1 MSEKKYKFD
10 PEHTFFTSDTHFG
23 HANIIRFCNRPFKN
37 VEEMDEALI
46 ENWNQVVSEDDTVF
60 HLGDFAFG
68 GSSVW
73 NSIIPRLNGH
83 INLIIG
89 NHDRKNLRQGY
100 MSYFDMVVPQLQIEI
115 EDNSIYLNHYPFL
128 CYGGDHIEEYGNYL
142 AMFTPDHKLM
152 VWIFLDLGY
161 YYRLSMMSELII
173 IILPQYHIGKLKKKQ
188 NLRRMKVW
196 IGLSPDDVQG
206 MEFDLTPLELRDL
219 IGKPNWVPTKFLGWR
234 TWKTSVYFKI
244 II

>member
-1 MSEKKYKFD
+1 MSEKKIKYSPD
-10 PEHTFFTSDTHFG
+10 HTFFTSDTHFG
-23 HANIIRFCNRPFKN
+23 HANIIRFCNRPFRN
-37 VEEMDEALI
+37 VEEMNEILI
-46 ENWNQVVSEDDTVF
+46 ENWNKVVSKDDTVF

-128 CYGGDHIEEYGNYL
+128 CYGGTYRAPENCVIQLHGHTHEYPGGTGKDMDRLKHRFPYQYDVGVDNNNY
-142 AMFTPDHKLM
+142 
-152 VWIFLDLGY
+152 
-161 YYRLSMMSELII
+161 
-173 IILPQYHIGKLKKKQ
+173 
-188 NLRRMKVW
+188 
-196 IGLSPDDVQG
+196 
-206 MEFDLTPLELRDL
+206 TPLSWEEVKSIINNQVHKGIVQSNKEHTIPD
-219 IGKPNWVPTKFLGWR
+219 
-234 TWKTSVYFKI
+234 KTYQEQQ
-244 II
+244 

>member
-1 MSEKKYKFD
+1 MSEKKIKYSPD
-10 PEHTFFTSDTHFG
+10 HTFFTSDTHFG
-23 HANIIRFCNRPFKN
+23 HANIIRFCNRPFRN
-37 VEEMDEALI
+37 VEEMNEVLI
-46 ENWNQVVSEDDTVF
+46 ENWNKVVSKGDTVF

-128 CYGGDHIEEYGNYL
+128 CYGGSYRGVWQLFGHVHSGPQADGLDISRLRVLLPTQYDVGVDNNN
-142 AMFTPDHKLM
+142 FTPISYREVKEK
-152 VWIFLDLGY
+152 IESQKNESLD
-161 YYRLSMMSELII
+161 RAVS
-173 IILPQYHIGKLKKKQ
+173 
-188 NLRRMKVW
+188 R
-196 IGLSPDDVQG
+196 
-206 MEFDLTPLELRDL
+206 
-219 IGKPNWVPTKFLGWR
+219 
-234 TWKTSVYFKI
+234 
-244 II
+244 

>member
-46 ENWNQVVSEDDTVF
+46 ENWNKVVSKNDTVF

-115 EDNSIYLNHYPFL
+115 EDTSIYLNHYPFL
-128 CYGGDHIEEYGNYL
+128 CYGGSYRGVWQLFGHVHSGPGADGLDISRLRVLLPTQYDVGVDNNN
-142 AMFTPDHKLM
+142 FTPISYREVKNK
-152 VWIFLDLGY
+152 IEAQKNESLD
-161 YYRLSMMSELII
+161 RA
-173 IILPQYHIGKLKKKQ
+173 KA
-188 NLRRMKVW
+188 
-196 IGLSPDDVQG
+196 
-206 MEFDLTPLELRDL
+206 
-219 IGKPNWVPTKFLGWR
+219 
-234 TWKTSVYFKI
+234 
-244 II
+244 

>member
-10 PEHTFFTSDTHFG
+10 SEHTFFTSDTHFG

-100 MSYFDMVVPQLQIEI
+100 MSSFGMVVPQLQIEI

-128 CYGGDHIEEYGNYL
+128 CYGGSYRGVWQLFGHVHSGPNADGLDISRLKILFPTQYDVGVDNNNYVPISYKEVKNKIE
-142 AMFTPDHKLM
+142 FQKT
-152 VWIFLDLGY
+152 
-161 YYRLSMMSELII
+161 
-173 IILPQYHIGKLKKKQ
+173 
-188 NLRRMKVW
+188 
-196 IGLSPDDVQG
+196 
-206 MEFDLTPLELRDL
+206 EF
-219 IGKPNWVPTKFLGWR
+219 
-234 TWKTSVYFKI
+234 KTFNK
-244 II
+244 

>member
-37 VEEMDEALI
+37 VEEMDEVLI

-68 GSSVW
+68 GSNVW
-73 NSIIPRLNGH
+73 KSIIPRLNGH

-100 MSYFDMVVPQLQIEI
+100 MSSFGMVVPQLQIEI
-115 EDNSIYLNHYPFL
+115 EGNPIYLNHYPFL
-128 CYGGDHIEEYGNYL
+128 CYGGSYRGVWQLFGHVHSGPNAEGLDISRLKTLFPTQYDVGVDNNDYAPISYKEVKAKIEYQK
-142 AMFTPDHKLM
+142 A
-152 VWIFLDLGY
+152 
-161 YYRLSMMSELII
+161 
-173 IILPQYHIGKLKKKQ
+173 
-188 NLRRMKVW
+188 
-196 IGLSPDDVQG
+196 
-206 MEFDLTPLELRDL
+206 EF
-219 IGKPNWVPTKFLGWR
+219 
-234 TWKTSVYFKI
+234 KTFNE
-244 II
+244 

>member
-1 MSEKKYKFD
+1 MKEQKF
-10 PEHTFFTSDTHFG
+10 EFSAKNTFFTSDTHFG
-23 HANIIRFCNRPFKN
+23 HANIIRLCNRPFKD
-37 VEEMDEALI
+37 VEEMNEKLV
-46 ENWNQVVSEDDTVF
+46 ENWNRVVPEDGTVF

-128 CYGGDHIEEYGNYL
+128 CYGGSYRGVWQLFGHVHSGPQADGLDISRLRVLLPTQYDVGVDNNN
-142 AMFTPDHKLM
+142 FTPISYREVKEK
-152 VWIFLDLGY
+152 IESQKNESLD
-161 YYRLSMMSELII
+161 
-173 IILPQYHIGKLKKKQ
+173 
-188 NLRRMKVW
+188 
-196 IGLSPDDVQG
+196 
-206 MEFDLTPLELRDL
+206 
-219 IGKPNWVPTKFLGWR
+219 R
-234 TWKTSVYFKI
+234 TVSR
-244 II
+244 

>member
-23 HANIIRFCNRPFKN
+23 HANIIRFCKRPFEN
-37 VEEMDEALI
+37 VEEMNEVLI
-46 ENWNQVVSEDDTVF
+46 ENWNKVVSKDDTVF

-100 MSYFDMVVPQLQIEI
+100 MSFFDMVVPQLQIEI
-115 EDNSIYLNHYPFL
+115 EDTSIYLNHYPFL
-128 CYGGDHIEEYGNYL
+128 CYGGSYRGVWQLFGHVHSGPGADGLDISRLRVLLPTQYDVGVDNNN
-142 AMFTPDHKLM
+142 FTPISYREVKNK
-152 VWIFLDLGY
+152 IEAQKNESLD
-161 YYRLSMMSELII
+161 RA
-173 IILPQYHIGKLKKKQ
+173 KA
-188 NLRRMKVW
+188 
-196 IGLSPDDVQG
+196 
-206 MEFDLTPLELRDL
+206 
-219 IGKPNWVPTKFLGWR
+219 
-234 TWKTSVYFKI
+234 
-244 II
+244 